1 MSDFIERARA
11 LDAAATAGPWGV
23 VGSRFGPEADRNGQA
38 WGLNWRQDLEWVAA
52 ARSMLPAAVEALAL
66 VRGLHRKYGL
76 YELEDSCTNTSEEH
90 RQERHHEASDEA
102 GEFYCEDMPIG
113 AVCDE
118 CRNEDGERLD
128 WPCATIKAT
137 EVEA

>member
-1 MSDFIERARA
+1 MTTDRHEQARA
-11 LDAAATAGPWGV
+11 EAERRSPHDSEGYTTSEARGEFRAGVQW
-23 VGSRFGPEADRNGQA
+23 ADENH
-38 WGLNWRQDLEWVAA
+38 
-52 ARSMLPAAVEALAL
+52 PAVEALAR
-66 VRGLHRKYGL
+66 VRELHRKFGL

-90 RQERHHEASDEA
+90 RQERHHECSDDV

-128 WPCATIKAT
+128 WPCATYKAT
-137 EVEA
+137 EVEV